1 MRVEYRLLTSG
12 VYAVELVDDEGRR
25 WRTDVRIVN
34 DPGGDEPLVYK
45 GLSIAGRL
53 PRRVFEG
60 VIIEEFERSTPAQR
74 RDWLPR

>member
-25 WRTDVRIVN
+25 WRTDVRILN

-53 PRRVFEG
+53 PRAAFEDLMIG
-60 VIIEEFERSTPAQR
+60 EFRLSTSAQR